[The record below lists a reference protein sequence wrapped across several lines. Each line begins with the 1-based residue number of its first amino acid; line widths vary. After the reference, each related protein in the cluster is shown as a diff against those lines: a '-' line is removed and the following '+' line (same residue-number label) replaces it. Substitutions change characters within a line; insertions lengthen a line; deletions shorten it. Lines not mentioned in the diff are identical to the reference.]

1 MRIPAS
7 IAATLLVAGL
17 YALPA
22 AAQDY
27 ANEAGEQLREERQQR
42 AEDDQIIVTG
52 RAQDASAAE
61 IHRQA
66 RDIAVSGNVYD
77 VPLARFED
85 PLCPGIAGLTAESA
99 GIMIERIRANAR
111 FVDMRVQDDDCEA
124 NFVVAFVD
132 DGQAMLR
139 RMMDDSPARF
149 QYLTSVEKREMLE
162 PGPVR
167 VWTDVQPT
175 SRDGMRIGRG
185 RNLVN
190 PPNMRAEMAHSKIYT
205 TIRNDIVMVWVIIDR
220 EAARGMSLQ
229 QLADYATM
237 RGLVRTEP
245 EEDMRISSILGLFNR
260 NGPWPEELTDF
271 DRAYLTAV
279 YDSIPNLP
287 AFRKIGRVA
296 TELRYIEDARDEA
309 ETGETAE

>member
-1 MRIPAS
+1 MGIFAKLPSALLGAVLL
-7 IAATLLVAGL
+7 AA
-17 YALPA
+17 PA

-27 ANEAGEQLREERQQR
+27 ANQSGEATREERQQR
-42 AEDDQIIVTG
+42 IDADEIVVTG
-52 RAQDASAAE
+52 QAPDASRAD

-85 PLCPGIAGLTAESA
+85 PLCPGIAGLTGDTA
-99 GIMIERIRANAR
+99 GLMIDRIRENAR
-111 FVDMRVQDDDCEA
+111 FVDMRVQDDGCNP

-132 DGQAMLR
+132 DGQAMLA
-139 RMMDDSPARF
+139 RMIDESPARF
-149 QYLTSVEKREMLE
+149 QYLSSVEKREMLE

-175 SRDGMRIGRG
+175 TRDGMRIGRG

-190 PPNMRAEMAHSKIYT
+190 PPSMRAEMAHSKIYT
-205 TIRNDIVMVWVIIDR
+205 TTRNDITMVWVIVDR
-220 EAARGMSLQ
+220 DAARGMSLQ

-237 RGLVRTEP
+237 RGLVRTKP
-245 EEDMRISSILGLFNR
+245 AEDMEISSILGLFNA
-260 NGPWPEELTDF
+260 NGPWPGELTDF

-287 AFRKIGRVA
+287 AARKLGRVA
-296 TELRYIEDARDEA
+296 TELRDIEEDRE
-309 ETGETAE
+309 EGE